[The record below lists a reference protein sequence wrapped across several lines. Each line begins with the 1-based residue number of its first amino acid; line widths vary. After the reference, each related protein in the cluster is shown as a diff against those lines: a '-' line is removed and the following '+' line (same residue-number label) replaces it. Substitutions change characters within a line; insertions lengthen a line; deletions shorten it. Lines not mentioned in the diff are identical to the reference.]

1 MNKILIFLLI
11 IIGVIIFTVGGGG
24 LGILYQKQK
33 DASQI
38 EKLQARESVLN
49 SVVKRLSSKL
59 IQSIASYGK
68 VSKIEGRNVTLTF
81 EGESLTI
88 KVREEALIFSF
99 TQTLGRS
106 LTGEAAPLKKGDTV
120 ITTRQKVELKD
131 IKLGDDLGINIKLLP
146 DGQLEGQFITIV
158 PPFIQN

>member
-1 MNKILIFLLI
+1 
-11 IIGVIIFTVGGGG
+11 
-24 LGILYQKQK
+24 
-33 DASQI
+33 
-38 EKLQARESVLN
+38 
-49 SVVKRLSSKL
+49 LSSKL

>member
-99 TQTLGRS
+99 THTLGRS